1 MESLPNLLIVD
12 DNRDY
17 LEFLNICLNNL
28 PVNIIQAQSGEEAL
42 EKTRDTE
49 LFLALLDIMMPTM
62 NGYDLAVKLN
72 EHRHEEKVPIIFFTA
87 LFMNDGH
94 IHKGYDSGAVDYI
107 MKPLNRHILVSKVKV
122 FLELFQQK
130 RSLRDK
136 AAEIKSSQEALL
148 RTFALLSK
156 SEELYRTLLDAS
168 PDAIILTDLKGRITE
183 VSRVGMEILGI
194 TDRKEIL
201 GKLFFLYVTAENK
214 HVLKEMIRTSQ
225 QEGIAQNGS
234 MYLRKADA
242 TVFPGE
248 MSIALISGTDGLP
261 FAYML
266 VLRDHTDRKLI
277 EAKQFHTD
285 RMASLGKM
293 ASGIAHEIN
302 QPLNIISMTLDNIMF
317 EAIKEHPLDKGY
329 LKTKSERIFENI
341 NRIKNIIDHIKT
353 FSRSQDNF
361 VLSEFDVNS
370 SISNAVSM
378 ISEQLIYNGINLDV
392 DLTDKPPKIIGNS
405 NRLEQVILNLI
416 MNSRDALIEKQ
427 QRLQNDFDKAIV
439 VKSYVEHERIVIE
452 VIDNG
457 TGIPE
462 EHLSQVFLPFFTT
475 KEPDKGTGLGLSIS
489 NQIVKE
495 MNGAIEIVCNQFNGA
510 TVKIV
515 LDNKSN

>member
-1 MESLPNLLIVD
+1 
-12 DNRDY
+12 
-17 LEFLNICLNNL
+17 
-28 PVNIIQAQSGEEAL
+28 
-42 EKTRDTE
+42 
-49 LFLALLDIMMPTM
+49 
-62 NGYDLAVKLN
+62 
-72 EHRHEEKVPIIFFTA
+72 
-87 LFMNDGH
+87 
-94 IHKGYDSGAVDYI
+94 
-107 MKPLNRHILVSKVKV
+107 
-122 FLELFQQK
+122 
-130 RSLRDK
+130 
-136 AAEIKSSQEALL
+136 
-148 RTFALLSK
+148 
-156 SEELYRTLLDAS
+156 
-168 PDAIILTDLKGRITE
+168 
-183 VSRVGMEILGI
+183 
-194 TDRKEIL
+194 
-201 GKLFFLYVTAENK
+201 
-214 HVLKEMIRTSQ
+214 
-225 QEGIAQNGS
+225 
-234 MYLRKADA
+234 
-242 TVFPGE
+242 
-248 MSIALISGTDGLP
+248 
-261 FAYML
+261 ML

-329 LKTKSERIFENI
+329 LKTKSDRIFENI

-510 TVKIV
+510 TVKIM